1 MKKMGKFERQAR
13 RQEYQTALGILA
25 VIQEHI
31 ENDDMGRIKAFVE
44 IWDKQYTEWLENMDE
59 DELKEKRNKNI
70 IKLMRGQ

>member
-44 IWDKQYTEWLENMDE
+44 IWDKQYTEWLENMDQ
-59 DELKEKRNKNI
+59 DELKERRYKEI
-70 IKLMRGQ
+70 TKLMRSQ